1 MQFVNIGNISK
12 DKFRLCANKLLN
24 ECFILKICE
33 ETKSCYYFI
42 LKEKEVFSAYF
53 DFIGYDIIINEEY
66 GIICL
71 NNSYGTGRLRLR
83 MQESIILL
91 ILRIIYIEEQ
101 KKLTDSVIICVDE
114 VYDRYYSL
122 REKHMSKTDM
132 RSVMSLLKRYHIIK
146 NIDTDMGN
154 PDTRIQ
160 IYPSVILSVDSSE
173 LNKIYQ
179 NTQDKLNIYVN
190 GGEKDVSEEDS
201 DETKVD

>member
-1 MQFVNIGNISK
+1 MESFNIGNISK
-12 DKFRLCANKLLN
+12 DKFRLYANKLLN
-24 ECFILKICE
+24 ECFILRSCV

-42 LKEKEVFSAYF
+42 LKEREIFLAYF
-53 DFIGYDIIINEEY
+53 DFLGYDIVINEEY

-83 MQESIILL
+83 MLDSIILL

-122 REKHMSKTDM
+122 REKHISRTDM

-154 PDTRIQ
+154 PDTRMQ
-160 IYPSVILSVDSSE
+160 IYPSVILSVDSTE
-173 LNKIYQ
+173 LNRIYES
-179 NTQDKLNIYVN
+179 TQEKLNTYVN